1 MISLTVICAT
11 RRGSPNY
18 RILDPSHMIAGNPL
32 VRWRRGDDG
41 VLQCLIDVYGITPEV
56 ARMVV
61 LEAKASGSAN
71 ITID

>member
-1 MISLTVICAT
+1 MRSLTVICAT

-18 RILDPSHMIAGNPL
+18 RIVEPSHIAGSPL

-41 VLQCLIDVYGITPEV
+41 VLQCLIDVYGMSPEAACV
-56 ARMVV
+56 VV
-61 LEAKASGSAN
+61 LEAKTSGSAN